1 MVDSKAEIYGHMGVD
16 FPPVPLLKG
25 EIQIH
30 KDMAQVLDLAVD
42 DKVQYIV
49 NGTRWQERLKMF
61 ALMTAQ
67 MDDVYLDF
75 SSEQVVH
82 FSSSDDE
89 SSEAVVWVPFSDLG
103 LSAEG
108 EDKYIF
114 DFEFTVKS
122 IYDDPAGKYGV

>member
-1 MVDSKAEIYGHMGVD
+1 
-16 FPPVPLLKG
+16 
-25 EIQIH
+25 
-30 KDMAQVLDLAVD
+30 MAQVLDLAVG

-49 NGTRWQERLKMF
+49 NGTRWQERLNMF

-75 SSEQVVH
+75 SSEQVLH
-82 FSSSDDE
+82 FCSSDDE
-89 SSEAVVWVPFSDLG
+89 SSTGVVRVPFSDLG

-108 EDKYIF
+108 DDKLIF

-122 IYDDPAGKYGV
+122 IYDDSAGKYGV